1 MQNAD
6 RGTDGPAM
14 LARRRVYDREVG
26 ADRMLD
32 NCVLSF
38 YVDID
43 ALTRRQADAGHEVC
57 RLYALAFGRPR
68 VVADLGARG
77 VDLSSPEDDE
87 QEGHA
92 WRHYNELM
100 SVVPSKARTQIMR
113 LVRGEFPDQHMGVSR
128 LAEGLD
134 RIADELRL
142 AR

>member
-1 MQNAD
+1 
-6 RGTDGPAM
+6 M

-68 VVADLGARG
+68 VVADLGGRG
-77 VDLSSPEDDE
+77 ADLSSPEDDE
-87 QEGHA
+87 QEGRA
-92 WRHYNELM
+92 WKRYNELVG
-100 SVVPSKARTQIMR
+100 VVPTSARAQIMR
-113 LVRGEFPDQHMGVSR
+113 LVRGEFPDQHMGVSH

-142 AR
+142 S